1 MTQRAAALLALV
13 LVLSTQVWG
22 VSYCPAPRFD
32 TSKHHFLQSTTP
44 SPRPAM
50 WDWIDPALLLAAL
63 CAASWMAHK
72 KRDRR
77 WIAGLML
84 FSLLY
89 FGFWR
94 RGCVCPV
101 GSIGNIALAAA
112 DSSYVIPFVV
122 VAFFL
127 LPLLFTLLFGR
138 SFCGAVCPLG
148 AVQDLFMIKPVRVP
162 PAIEAGLRIFAYLYL
177 AAAVL
182 LAATG
187 MLFII
192 CQYDPFVTLFRFNG
206 LWIGWVLLA
215 GFLAL
220 SVFIARPYCRF
231 VCPYGVILRNVSR
244 ISKWRV
250 KITKEECI
258 RCRLCENA
266 CPFGA
271 ISKPAKELPATEY
284 KKNKRRFL
292 LFAGLGPLLAA
303 GGGMLGAALFPVIA
317 DQTGMDDP
325 VLPMGRTVASA
336 AGIFLGIVVAC
347 KLVQT
352 VIFRRRE
359 EYEINHADCMACGRC
374 FAYCPI
380 EIKKRKTAA
389 DGVH

>member
-32 TSKHHFLQSTTP
+32 TSKHHLLQSTTP

-112 DSSYVIPFVV
+112 DSSYAIPFVV